1 MKKLLST
8 ILITSGM
15 ASMAYAATTMTAKSN
30 PIKPVDKVYN
40 IKCDKSTDGVIV
52 KKMGLNIPAMICS
65 TKQGGWVSAESAFN
79 MMKNKNDKCMQNFDQ
94 MKNEHDN
101 LIAAIKTNDPNKV
114 GLMVIKMHQEQDA
127 FFESNPDCSFKKMHK
142 NSASATIAK

>member
-1 MKKLLST
+1 MKKLIST
-8 ILITSGM
+8 ILITSGI
-15 ASMAYAATTMTAKSN
+15 SIAYAANTMMVTSN

-52 KKMGLNIPAMICS
+52 KKIGLNIPAMICS
-65 TKQGGWVSAESAFN
+65 IKQGGWVSAESAFN
-79 MMKNKNDKCMQNFDQ
+79 MMKNKNDKCMQHFDQ

-114 GLMVIKMHQEQDA
+114 GLMVIKMYQEQDA